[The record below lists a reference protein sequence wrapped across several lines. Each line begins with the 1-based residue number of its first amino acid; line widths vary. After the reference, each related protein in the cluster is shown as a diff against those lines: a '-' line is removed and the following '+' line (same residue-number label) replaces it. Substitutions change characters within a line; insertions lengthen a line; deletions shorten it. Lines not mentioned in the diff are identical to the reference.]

1 VINRLAKIGHR
12 DADIILRLYALY
24 DGHREALLWFLHE
37 LDAKNYDDYKK
48 RYLGISKER
57 AHFTSVCG
65 FFELAGVLVRR
76 RLVNSELFFDVFNPS
91 PYWQRAKAIV
101 DGMRGD
107 RAHIYENF
115 EFLANMRKEWARSR
129 PCLRGSRRGA
139 RSGERSR

>member
-1 VINRLAKIGHR
+1 MIGLAKIGQR
-12 DADIILRLYALY
+12 DADTIIRLYALY

-37 LDAKNYDDYKK
+37 LYVKNYDDYKK
-48 RYLGISKER
+48 KYLGTSKER

-76 RLVNSELFFDVFNPS
+76 RIVNSELFFDVFNPS

-101 DGMRGD
+101 DEMRRE

-115 EFLANMRKEWARSR
+115 EFLANMREEWARSR
-129 PCLRGSRRGA
+129 PWV
-139 RSGERSR
+139 RSRKGAGSGGQSR